1 MSDTCG
7 SKRKCWHCVLTAAVV
22 VFIVFIFY
30 YFIVARVSHSSK
42 DIGIIDSTKVTITT
56 QTEFQAK
63 YHDLIPQRFKK
74 SNIPSDSINIA
85 VVEVVTRPADWEPSD
100 KDMLD
105 RLEQFYYNTYDKLLG
120 TLAILLSVFSVLIAF
135 FGGLI
140 PYLRSS
146 EAERRLKEIDLKLKE
161 SQDTANNLEALK
173 AEFTSLKEGFESHK
187 AKLRAKGERI
197 HSKLGKLGKSYFE
210 LSKIDEATKERLEEY
225 VDSTEMLEILG
236 ESLSQSEY
244 LFRALYYLITN
255 DEETFHDEF
264 EKCIHKDDQSY
275 VPYAIIGDAYALMNN
290 SVKAIE
296 YYDQALALDSM
307 KPTVWYNKG
316 NDLGKIGRYEEAIK
330 CYDEAIRLKP
340 NDCEAWNN
348 KGTALCKLGKNEEAI
363 KCYDEAIRLKPDY
376 FSAWNNKGV
385 ALSQMGQH
393 DEAISCFD
401 EAIRIKPDFSDAWFN
416 KACAFSILG
425 QKDKMLEALTR
436 AILINPIHKHEA
448 LTEDD
453 ILAYRDDP
461 DFKKLVE

>member
-1 MSDTCG
+1 MTSKCG
-7 SKRKCWHCVLTAAVV
+7 FIGKCRYCLTATM
-22 VFIVFIFY
+22 ITIFVMLCIY
-30 YFIVARVSHSSK
+30 YFIVARVSHSTKEIES
-42 DIGIIDSTKVTITT
+42 IDSTRVSIIT
-56 QTEFQAK
+56 QSEFNGK
-63 YHDLIPQRFKK
+63 YKNLIPNEFRKK
-74 SNIPSDSINIA
+74 SLPADTAKIA
-85 VVEVVTRPADWEPSD
+85 VIEVVTRPADWKPSD
-100 KDMLD
+100 KDILGN
-105 RLEQFYYNTYDKLLG
+105 LEQFYYNTYDKLLG

-146 EAERRLKEIDLKLKE
+146 EAERRLKEIDAKLKE
-161 SQDTANNLEALK
+161 SQDTADNLEALK
-173 AEFTSLKEGFESHK
+173 AEFTSLKEGFENHK
-187 AKLRAKGERI
+187 ARLRAKGERI
-197 HSKLGKLGKSYFE
+197 HSKLGKIGKSYFE

-264 EKCIHKDDQSY
+264 EKCIHKDEKSY

-363 KCYDEAIRLKPDY
+363 KCYDEAIRLNPDY

-385 ALSQMGQH
+385 ALSQIGQH
-393 DEAISCFD
+393 DNAISCFN

-416 KACAFSILG
+416 KACAFSILSH
-425 QKDKMLEALTR
+425 KDKMLEALTR
-436 AILINPIHKHEA
+436 AIIINPIHKHEA